1 MIISVFYGVLYD
13 TTLAFRGLTAAIYL
27 IHATSYYG
35 CSIKSPTLSYHKT
48 YHKIALKTIDLY
60 TCIILPH
67 NIIHHR
73 TSQESTTLFPQPS
86 PNATYPECPHQSPSK
101 SGGRHSLPNLEPLR
115 LNSTALRPNPPKNK
129 TPAQSPHSV
138 EAEPDP
144 ACTFERF
151 GTESATS
158 AARVSPRPI
167 TRWQVGH
174 THAPI
179 CLSATPGCYGVSPCG
194 RRCFGA
200 LGFHDGGCR
209 GEGRQRIRPVENCS
223 PKAKMVRAVPRPN
236 RIGCH
241 HGAHAHAVVLP
252 LRRMKA
258 VKR

>member
-73 TSQESTTLFPQPS
+73 TSQESMTLFPQPS
-86 PNATYPECPHQSPSK
+86 PNATYPECPHQS
-101 SGGRHSLPNLEPLR
+101 LPNPGGVTLSPTLS
-115 LNSTALRPNPPKNK
+115 LCGSTQLPFAPNPPKNK

-138 EAEPDP
+138 EAEPDH
-144 ACTFERF
+144 ARLERF

-194 RRCFGA
+194 RRYFGA

-209 GEGRQRIRPVENCS
+209 GEGRLRIRPVENCS
-223 PKAKMVRAVPRPN
+223 RKAKMVRAVP
-236 RIGCH
+236 CH
-241 HGAHAHAVVLP
+241 HGVHAHADVLP